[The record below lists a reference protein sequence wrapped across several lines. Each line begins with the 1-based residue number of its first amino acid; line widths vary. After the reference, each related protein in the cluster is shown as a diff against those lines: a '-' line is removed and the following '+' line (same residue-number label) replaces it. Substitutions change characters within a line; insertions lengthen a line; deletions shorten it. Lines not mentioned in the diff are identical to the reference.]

1 MGRAA
6 AAVATL
12 RVGSRKGDRSDMAVA
27 LGFRRTWR
35 RNMGKVVQ
43 RECAGAAW
51 MQRCD
56 MGAAMR
62 GHGHMREKKKRMC
75 GPQR

>member
-1 MGRAA
+1 M
-6 AAVATL
+6 VATL
-12 RVGSRKGDRSDMAVA
+12 CVGTRKGVWSDTAVA

-35 RNMGKVVQ
+35 HNMGAVVQ

-51 MQRCD
+51 MRRCD
-56 MGAAMR
+56 MGAATR

-75 GPQR
+75 GPQRQTEKI